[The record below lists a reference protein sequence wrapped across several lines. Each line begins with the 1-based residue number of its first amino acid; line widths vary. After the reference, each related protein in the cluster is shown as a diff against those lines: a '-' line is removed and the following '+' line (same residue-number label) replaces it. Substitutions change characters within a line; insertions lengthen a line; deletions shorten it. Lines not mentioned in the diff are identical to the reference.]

1 MRVLTFTE
9 ARARLKGV
17 SEAVVEDRTPVVVTR
32 RGGEPVVLVSLAD
45 WAAMDETSRL
55 LSTRGNAMRLTEAIR
70 ELDAG
75 AA

>member
-1 MRVLTFTE
+1 MRVLTFIE

-17 SEAVVEDRTPVVVTR
+17 LKAVVEDRAPIVVTR
-32 RGGEPVVLVSLAD
+32 RGDEAVVLVSLAD
-45 WAAMDETSRL
+45 WAAMDETSHL
-55 LSTRGNAMRLTEAIR
+55 LSTSANSARLTQAIR

>member
-1 MRVLTFTE
+1 M
-9 ARARLKGV
+9 
-17 SEAVVEDRTPVVVTR
+17 
-32 RGGEPVVLVSLAD
+32 VLVSLAD